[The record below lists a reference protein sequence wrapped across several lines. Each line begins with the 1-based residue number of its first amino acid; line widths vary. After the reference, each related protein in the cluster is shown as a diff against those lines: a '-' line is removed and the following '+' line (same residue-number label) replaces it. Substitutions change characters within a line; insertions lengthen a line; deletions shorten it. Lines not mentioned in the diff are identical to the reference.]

1 MKFHPIP
8 QMTFLKPLGRRV
20 YSIFASLFSFMKDN
34 SVVFFSS
41 NLIYFG
47 KFTKSSMS
55 YLKPHVSFSLKF
67 ASLFNVMRDN
77 SSVLSW
83 LKRNIIFTK
92 GAHQSAKISG
102 TCQLLRLISPNFY
115 FGRLLLL
122 KVYTIS
128 AKTSTEELSLLIL
141 KIGAKF
147 DQKPI
152 CCFKIGKNLVN
163 FDPSTQKFP
172 KFAL

>member
-8 QMTFLKPLGRRV
+8 QMPFLKPLGRRI

-34 SVVFFSS
+34 CIFFSS
-41 NLIYFG
+41 NVMYVG
-47 KFTKSSMS
+47 KFTKSFMS
-55 YLKPHVSFSLKF
+55 YLKPHVSFSLNF

-77 SSVLSW
+77 SSVLSQ
-83 LKRNIIFTK
+83 LKRNMIFTK

-102 TCQLLRLISPNFY
+102 KLQLLRLISPNLC

-128 AKTSTEELSLLIL
+128 AE
-141 KIGAKF
+141 KITGVMPL
-147 DQKPI
+147 DT
-152 CCFKIGKNLVN
+152 
-163 FDPSTQKFP
+163 DD
-172 KFAL
+172 